1 MLPLILLIFVA
12 APIVELT
19 ILVKLGNWI
28 GWLPT
33 LALVFGAGLAGAAI
47 ARIEGWKAALRLRQ
61 QLASGVLP
69 AAEMFDGLLI
79 GAAGLLL
86 LLPGLVSD
94 LLGLALLMP
103 PVRRLVRTSLMH
115 WARTRFHVQVIG
127 AAADDDDRAPR
138 PRGDKIIDARVIETR
153 VMD

>member
-1 MLPLILLIFVA
+1 MLPLILLVFVA

-19 ILVKLGNWI
+19 ILIKLGNWI

-33 LALVFGAGLAGAAI
+33 LALVFGAGLAGAAV

-86 LLPGLVSD
+86 LLPGFVSD
-94 LLGLALLMP
+94 ILGLALLVP
-103 PVRRLVRTSLMH
+103 PVRKFVRTSLMR
-115 WARTRFHVQVIG
+115 WVRAHVRVQTIG
-127 AAADDDDRAPR
+127 DGADDDDRTPL

-153 VMD
+153 VTD